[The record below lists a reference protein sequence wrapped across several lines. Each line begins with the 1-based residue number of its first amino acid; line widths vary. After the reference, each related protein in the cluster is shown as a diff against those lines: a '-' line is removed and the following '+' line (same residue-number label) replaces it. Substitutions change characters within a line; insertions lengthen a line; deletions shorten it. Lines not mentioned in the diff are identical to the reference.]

1 MADGGAAPPE
11 SSGHARA
18 LAARQNRFLGREYAD
33 ISKLRE
39 IAARHDRAAARA
51 QQRAS
56 RINTKIDKLRH
67 QATLLRE
74 KSQAVLARVP
84 EFEQQIKQHQK
95 DVDAASGRSPGA
107 PLTSDV
113 TGLHYRIRKI
123 QQKIVD
129 LQQKA
134 KNLELKAAS
143 KNQKTQELKVEA
155 ARYQERAGLSEQEA
169 TTYRKRADRLQ
180 LAIEQDGGRAPTGDA
195 APPAP
200 ASDASE
206 PPSGTP

>member
-1 MADGGAAPPE
+1 MAAGGAPPPE
-11 SSGHARA
+11 PSGHVRA
-18 LAARQNRFLGREYAD
+18 LAAREHRFLGREYAD

-74 KSQAVLARVP
+74 KGQSVLTRVP
-84 EFEQQIKQHQK
+84 DLEQQIKQHQR
-95 DVDAASGRSPGA
+95 DVDASSGRTPGV

-113 TGLHYRIRKI
+113 TALHYRIRKL

-134 KNLELKAAS
+134 RNLELKAATRI
-143 KNQKTQELKVEA
+143 QKTQELKVEA

-169 TTYRKRADRLQ
+169 ATYRKRADRLQ
-180 LAIEQDGGRAPTGDA
+180 LTIEQEGGPTSGGSTPPAGAEAVDPPTG
-195 APPAP
+195 PP
-200 ASDASE
+200 
-206 PPSGTP
+206 